1 MWEQEHRERSS
12 YRQHEIT
19 VLAIRVLE
27 KNIDINLSSLSGSFT
42 FCRHMI
48 SENTMLYATFPE
60 SWEVMPECKVPSSG
74 NILFSLTTNYRSR

>member
-1 MWEQEHRERSS
+1 MWEQEHRNVAPTANMK
-12 YRQHEIT
+12 IT

-27 KNIDINLSSLSGSFT
+27 KNIDMNLSSLSGSFT

-60 SWEVMPECKVPSSG
+60 SWEATPECTIPSSG
-74 NILFSLTTNYRSR
+74 NILFP